1 MTSILNNLVRFAAL
15 VSVTGFMT
23 GLSSGHPYVQLIE
36 FLMIPVWLHQDHK
49 IIIEFYE
56 KYIRKNT

>member
-1 MTSILNNLVRFAAL
+1 MENLVRFAAL

-36 FLMIPVWLHQDHK
+36 F
-49 IIIEFYE
+49 FYDSCMASPGPQ
-56 KYIRKNT
+56 NNN